1 MKFAD
6 LGLRPEILRAV
17 DRAGYE
23 TATPIQERAI
33 PAVLDGQDLIACAQT
48 GTGKTA
54 AFLLP
59 ILQRLGGSRPCRAPR
74 ALVVTPTRELAA
86 QITEAAR
93 QYGCYLRLRST
104 VIFGGVGMEPQ
115 ERRLRG
121 GLDLL
126 VATPGRLLD
135 HLGRGHARL
144 DRIETLVLDEA
155 DRMLD
160 MGFLPDIRR
169 ILKALPETRQ
179 NLFFSATMPDEIERL
194 IRRTATNPTVIEV
207 TRRATPVGAIRQVV
221 HPVAMT
227 SKKDLLKTLLE
238 SADMGPTLVFTR
250 TKARAN
256 QLVRRLETSPPAGCR
271 NPWQQ
276 ESERTDPRAR
286 RLPRRQ
292 DRHADCHRHRG
303 ARYRRRG
310 NQSRR
315 QLRSPA
321 RPRRLRA
328 PHRPHRAGRGER
340 ACGHAGGARG
350 AAATG
355 CDRAT
360 GRELDPT
367 RDGGGVRSD
376 ARHAS
381 TLAPS
386 PAAPP
391 EAAQPATWGRA
402 RPRRGAR
409 QGGGARPSAPA
420 PRSLIPDQRGRPRSP
435 HDRRWRRYSSK
446 WISAIAIPL
455 SPATAY
461 SRKTRPLAASS
472 KIAGSRSWLTCP

>member
-59 ILQRLGGSRPCRAPR
+59 ILQRLGGSRPCRPPR

-86 QITEAAR
+86 QIMEAAR

-104 VIFGGVGMEPQ
+104 AIFGGVGMEPQ

-256 QLVRRLETSPPAGCR
+256 QLVRRLETSCRQVAAIHGNKSQSARTRALAGFRAGRIDTLIATDIAARGIDVEGISHVVNFDLPHVPEDYVHRIGRTARAGASGHAVTLAAPEERLQLAAIERLVGNSIPRETVAGFEATLDVPAPSRRRQPPRPKQRSRRRGDGHAR
-271 NPWQQ
+271 AAAPAKAAA
-276 ESERTDPRAR
+276 PARAR
-286 RLPRRQ
+286 RR
-292 DRHADCHRHRG
+292 
-303 ARYRRRG
+303 
-310 NQSRR
+310 
-315 QLRSPA
+315 PA
-321 RPRRLRA
+321 R
-328 PHRPHRAGRGER
+328 
-340 ACGHAGGARG
+340 
-350 AAATG
+350 
-355 CDRAT
+355 
-360 GRELDPT
+360 
-367 RDGGGVRSD
+367 
-376 ARHAS
+376 
-381 TLAPS
+381 
-386 PAAPP
+386 
-391 EAAQPATWGRA
+391 
-402 RPRRGAR
+402 
-409 QGGGARPSAPA
+409 
-420 PRSLIPDQRGRPRSP
+420 
-435 HDRRWRRYSSK
+435 
-446 WISAIAIPL
+446 
-455 SPATAY
+455 
-461 SRKTRPLAASS
+461 
-472 KIAGSRSWLTCP
+472 